1 MALPAQYLQKN
12 LAIVKKMM
20 GKKLYRLA
28 DIILQIN
35 AVLSDEEWTL
45 CSYFYTNNII
55 PSISVNYTGH
65 KLKIPDH
72 VTVKR
77 LFEDTNTEIY
87 VSASVVYK
95 FRGMFNEAADS
106 MNSWV
111 SCLRYNRQEPDEYE
125 LFFRTPPVTEKDI
138 FNAMCL
144 DLIMAHHNRV
154 ILHSAYITYRGEGIV
169 FTAPSGT
176 GKSTQAELW
185 ANSHDDVEIING
197 DRSILSCDG
206 DRPMVHGLPFCGT
219 SGICKNVSAPLR
231 AAVVLRQGREN
242 RIRRLGPAE
251 AIRLLMSECA
261 VSPWDSDGT
270 RNILDLLIRIVE
282 RIPVYY
288 FSCVPDQS
296 AVRVL
301 EEALEGK

>member
-1 MALPAQYLQKN
+1 
-12 LAIVKKMM
+12 
-20 GKKLYRLA
+20 
-28 DIILQIN
+28 
-35 AVLSDEEWTL
+35 
-45 CSYFYTNNII
+45 
-55 PSISVNYTGH
+55 
-65 KLKIPDH
+65 
-72 VTVKR
+72 
-77 LFEDTNTEIY
+77 
-87 VSASVVYK
+87 
-95 FRGMFNEAADS
+95 
-106 MNSWV
+106 
-111 SCLRYNRQEPDEYE
+111 
-125 LFFRTPPVTEKDI
+125 
-138 FNAMCL
+138 MCL

-242 RIRRLGPAE
+242 RIRRLGSAE

>member
-1 MALPAQYLQKN
+1 MFISRTYKFANINVRVSYIKMAKKWPVLSSFEVASDVENSLSINIRSTEYGFKVADQMQSTYKEEHSRIYENSGEIYYVKESFEGEKCSQHSWTSCLHYTLPAPDAY
-12 LAIVKKMM
+12 
-20 GKKLYRLA
+20 
-28 DIILQIN
+28 DI
-35 AVLSDEEWTL
+35 
-45 CSYFYTNNII
+45 YFHSP
-55 PSISVNYTGH
+55 PSS
-65 KLKIPDH
+65 
-72 VTVKR
+72 
-77 LFEDTNTEIY
+77 
-87 VSASVVYK
+87 
-95 FRGMFNEAADS
+95 
-106 MNSWV
+106 
-111 SCLRYNRQEPDEYE
+111 
-125 LFFRTPPVTEKDI
+125 EKDI

>member
-1 MALPAQYLQKN
+1 MVEQIYEIAEICFALSIDSDKRQDEKFSLFYRSKYGRNLVFGLVRPVDSKLDFVDFNNPTYEDKN
-12 LAIVKKMM
+12 NCIFEKE
-20 GKKLYRLA
+20 GIIYR
-28 DIILQIN
+28 
-35 AVLSDEEWTL
+35 
-45 CSYFYTNNII
+45 
-55 PSISVNYTGH
+55 
-65 KLKIPDH
+65 
-72 VTVKR
+72 
-77 LFEDTNTEIY
+77 
-87 VSASVVYK
+87 
-95 FRGMFNEAADS
+95 FRGLFKGYDYGKE
-106 MNSWV
+106 SWN
-111 SCLRYNRQEPDEYE
+111 SCLRYRRGSQDKCE
-125 LFFRTPPVTEKDI
+125 LFFRIAPATEKDI

-242 RIRRLGPAE
+242 RIRRLGSAE

>member
-1 MALPAQYLQKN
+1 MLRGHKMNKKN
-12 LAIVKKMM
+12 LYNYKLANLDLRLELNYAMKDKMEVFSLFRSACQDDKSVAIKYEGKRWEPLIECNALYVDKNIFVFANM
-20 GKKLYRLA
+20 GEVYCCRGTFPSL
-28 DIILQIN
+28 N
-35 AVLSDEEWTL
+35 FLSTDWT
-45 CSYFYTNNII
+45 
-55 PSISVNYTGH
+55 
-65 KLKIPDH
+65 
-72 VTVKR
+72 
-77 LFEDTNTEIY
+77 
-87 VSASVVYK
+87 
-95 FRGMFNEAADS
+95 
-106 MNSWV
+106 
-111 SCLRYNRQEPDEYE
+111 SCLHYTPSAPDTYDIY
-125 LFFRTPPVTEKDI
+125 FHSHPSSEKDI

-206 DRPMVHGLPFCGT
+206 DRAMVHGLPFCGT

-242 RIRRLGPAE
+242 RIRRLEPAE